1 MTVRIL
7 LATTNSYKIS
17 EIRSLLSDCPVEL
30 VGLDEL
36 GFAGDEPLEDGLTFE
51 ANAIKKGC
59 FYAIQTNCLCLS
71 DDSGLEVD
79 VLGGEPG
86 VRSAR
91 FAGLEGPRQMVD
103 RANNRLL
110 LERLGETS
118 PKQRTARFVC
128 VMVLC
133 APPEALPSLRE
144 EPVQVGLHSSEGLVL
159 AVARGTIEGQILT
172 LDEAVDSTN
181 PVHLPEAGRGVNGFG
196 YDPLFLVPGLG
207 RTTAELTPEQ
217 KNRIS
222 HRGQASRQ
230 MKQKLLGLFGD
241 Q

>member
-86 VRSAR
+86 VRSA
-91 FAGLEGPRQMVD
+91 QV
-103 RANNRLL
+103 
-110 LERLGETS
+110 
-118 PKQRTARFVC
+118 TA
-128 VMVLC
+128 
-133 APPEALPSLRE
+133 
-144 EPVQVGLHSSEGLVL
+144 VG
-159 AVARGTIEGQILT
+159 RM
-172 LDEAVDSTN
+172 
-181 PVHLPEAGRGVNGFG
+181 
-196 YDPLFLVPGLG
+196 G
-207 RTTAELTPEQ
+207 RTEHY
-217 KNRIS
+217 KSIRIRS
-222 HRGQASRQ
+222 WARSNSPS
-230 MKQKLLGLFGD
+230 
-241 Q
+241 